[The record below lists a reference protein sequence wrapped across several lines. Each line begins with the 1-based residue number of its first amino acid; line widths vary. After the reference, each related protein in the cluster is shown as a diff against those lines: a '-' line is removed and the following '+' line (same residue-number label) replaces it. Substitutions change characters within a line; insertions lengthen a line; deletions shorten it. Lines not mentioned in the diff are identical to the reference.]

1 MTISDRDLAAL
12 AEAAYRGVP
21 TWRGPSGACA
31 DAAATLTVLPRAAA
45 ADEVCVVACRGT
57 GHDELL
63 VLLDLLHDLDFRRV
77 QDPDLGWCDEGF
89 LSLVLALLEPI
100 LSDPR
105 TAPSASARGK
115 IQTTGHSLGGVI
127 ALGLAA
133 KLAARGFRVLTPV
146 TFGAPRL
153 GMGDRFLQAFAAI
166 GARQYRCGNDPVP
179 DLPPAEL
186 GWLHVR
192 DQIRIGAPRHIAIE
206 DHLMANYRAALGEK
220 P

>member
-63 VLLDLLHDLDFRRV
+63 VLLDLLHDLDFRRA

-89 LSLVLALLEPI
+89 LSLILALIDPIAAELE
-100 LSDPR
+100 
-105 TAPSASARGK
+105 GK
-115 IQTTGHSLGGVI
+115 MVQTVGHSLGGVI

-179 DLPPAEL
+179 DLPPAGL

-192 DQIRIGAPRHIAIE
+192 DPVSIGAPCSIALE
-206 DHLMANYRAALGEK
+206 AHLMARYRAALGDK
-220 P
+220 S